1 MQKATSKGRPHS
13 VQRQSQGFRSSQE
26 LTLFLQCDKR
36 LPGCT
41 RCEKSGQPCPGYNRL
56 RSFLDQGEALR
67 QKYSDPSPRA
77 KARHEDRPPG
87 SEPDS
92 GFKIRVGGRESGGP
106 SPVPMPS
113 MPFLPASQQTAKP
126 TTSATGH
133 FVPSDLGPIP
143 SGAGTQQD
151 TLSSYMSLDTLSDD
165 EFNATFFDI
174 DPNIY
179 FAEGNNCCGWIPN
192 APLLND
198 LPDSQAPTISWLNQ
212 ITPGNFSDASPY
224 AETSMASIINTDSPA
239 LNSNGDD
246 EYETAHLIQHFSEHI
261 SPYLDVFDIE
271 KYFGHVVPVRA
282 RRSNLLSSSLAAIA
296 AKQFAKTKKELH
308 PGHSA
313 ATTPSTSFL
322 DQYYT
327 DPNVDWFY
335 KAASFYDKA
344 ICQMMSSL
352 QSLRDGSVDSGPDHD
367 SGLDTSS
374 PPFSDDM
381 TGLDGNGAS
390 NPKRQRIDRA
400 RTPANILDDLLAA
413 VSIFL
418 LYESLDN
425 RQLEIN
431 Q

>member
-1 MQKATSKGRPHS
+1 M
-13 VQRQSQGFRSSQE
+13 
-26 LTLFLQCDKR
+26 
-36 LPGCT
+36 
-41 RCEKSGQPCPGYNRL
+41 
-56 RSFLDQGEALR
+56 DQGEALR
-67 QKYSDPSPRA
+67 QKYS
-77 KARHEDRPPG
+77 
-87 SEPDS
+87 
-92 GFKIRVGGRESGGP
+92 GP
-106 SPVPMPS
+106 SPKIKPQQEGRSPVIVPEPELKPQARTKQQHDGLSPS
-113 MPFLPASQQTAKP
+113 PFVPLHFPQASSQTAQP

-133 FVPSDLGPIP
+133 FVPSDLEPVP
-143 SGAGTQQD
+143 SGTGTHQD

-198 LPDSQAPTISWLNQ
+198 LPDSQAPTISWLSQ
-212 ITPGNFSDASPY
+212 ITPGNFSDSSPY
-224 AETSMASIINTDSPA
+224 PETSMASMIDSDSPSVDMA
-239 LNSNGDD
+239 GGD

-296 AKQFAKTKKELH
+296 AKQFAKTKREPLS
-308 PGHSA
+308 GQSA
-313 ATTPSTSFL
+313 ATTPSGSFL

-344 ICQMMSSL
+344 IVQMMSSL
-352 QSLRDGSVDSGPDHD
+352 QSLRDGCLDTGLDQD
-367 SGLDTSS
+367 SGLDTAS
-374 PPFSDDM
+374 PPFQEDTTMGQVGKAGSR
-381 TGLDGNGAS
+381 T
-390 NPKRQRIDRA
+390 KRQRTDRA
-400 RTPANILDDLLAA
+400 RTPANVLDDLLAA

>member
-1 MQKATSKGRPHS
+1 
-13 VQRQSQGFRSSQE
+13 
-26 LTLFLQCDKR
+26 
-36 LPGCT
+36 
-41 RCEKSGQPCPGYNRL
+41 
-56 RSFLDQGEALR
+56 
-67 QKYSDPSPRA
+67 
-77 KARHEDRPPG
+77 
-87 SEPDS
+87 
-92 GFKIRVGGRESGGP
+92 
-106 SPVPMPS
+106 
-113 MPFLPASQQTAKP
+113 
-126 TTSATGH
+126 
-133 FVPSDLGPIP
+133 
-143 SGAGTQQD
+143 
-151 TLSSYMSLDTLSDD
+151 MSLDTLSDD

-198 LPDSQAPTISWLNQ
+198 LPDSQAPTISWLSQ
-212 ITPGNFSDASPY
+212 ITPGNFSDSSPY
-224 AETSMASIINTDSPA
+224 PETSMASMIDSDSPSVDMA
-239 LNSNGDD
+239 GGD

-296 AKQFAKTKKELH
+296 AKQFAKTKREPLS
-308 PGHSA
+308 GQSA
-313 ATTPSTSFL
+313 ATTPSGSFL

-344 ICQMMSSL
+344 IVQMMSSL
-352 QSLRDGSVDSGPDHD
+352 QSLRDGCLDTGLDQD
-367 SGLDTSS
+367 SGLDTAS
-374 PPFSDDM
+374 PPFQEDTTMGQVGKAGSR
-381 TGLDGNGAS
+381 T
-390 NPKRQRIDRA
+390 KRQRTDRA
-400 RTPANILDDLLAA
+400 RTPANVLDDLLAA

>member
-1 MQKATSKGRPHS
+1 MHA
-13 VQRQSQGFRSSQE
+13 QGSWPGDE
-26 LTLFLQCDKR
+26 LTIVSQCDKR

-67 QKYSDPSPRA
+67 QKYSDPSTRA
-77 KARHEDRPPG
+77 KARPEVRTAT
-87 SEPDS
+87 SETEPDL
-92 GFKIRVGGRESGGP
+92 KPRVGSKEPIILSPIPNP
-106 SPVPMPS
+106 SLPFHHVP
-113 MPFLPASQQTAKP
+113 QQQAHP

-133 FVPSDLGPIP
+133 FVPSDLEPVP
-143 SGAGTQQD
+143 SGTGTHQD

-224 AETSMASIINTDSPA
+224 PETSMASMISDSPA
-239 LNSNGDD
+239 LNSSGDD

-322 DQYYT
+322 DQFYT

-352 QSLRDGSVDSGPDHD
+352 QSLRDGCVDSGPDND
-367 SGLDTSS
+367 SGLDTAS
-374 PPFSDDM
+374 PPFSDDNM
-381 TGLDGNGAS
+381 AGLDGNLAS
-390 NPKRQRIDRA
+390 RIKRQRTEKN
-400 RTPANILDDLLAA
+400 RTPANVLDDLLAA